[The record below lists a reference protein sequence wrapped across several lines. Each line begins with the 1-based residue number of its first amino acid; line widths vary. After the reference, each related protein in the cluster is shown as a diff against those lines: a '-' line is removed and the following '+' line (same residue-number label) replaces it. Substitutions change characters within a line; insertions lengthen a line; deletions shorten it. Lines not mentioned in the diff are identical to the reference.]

1 MTKKNTRLPKT
12 VAAAALF
19 VLLAGGPPV
28 FAQNAGTAGANRAPE
43 AGPPSASPSQAPS
56 TESGS
61 ASPPAGAGSI
71 TVGRVPGHT
80 GQISTVE
87 VKQDP
92 VVEQTEKEV
101 SRRIKS
107 ICRGC

>member
-1 MTKKNTRLPKT
+1 MTKKSTRLPKT

-19 VLLAGGPPV
+19 VLFAGGPPV
-28 FAQNAGTAGANRAPE
+28 FAQNAGTAAGNRAPQ
-43 AGPPSASPSQAPS
+43 AGPPSASSPQTPS
-56 TESGS
+56 TETGS
-61 ASPPAGAGSI
+61 ASPPAGAGGL

-87 VKQDP
+87 PKPDP

-101 SRRIKS
+101 SRRINN

>member
-1 MTKKNTRLPKT
+1 MIKKNIRLPNT
-12 VAAAALF
+12 VAAAAFF

-28 FAQNAGTAGANRAPE
+28 FAQNAGPSGVNRAPE
-43 AGPPSASPSQAPS
+43 AGPPSASPSRAPS
-56 TESGS
+56 TENGS
-61 ASPPAGAGSI
+61 ASSPAGAGSM

-87 VKQDP
+87 VKKDP
-92 VVEQTEKEV
+92 IVEQTEKEV
-101 SRRIKS
+101 SRRIKN